1 MGSLS
6 REEKI
11 SSELNEVL
19 TGLLL
24 EVFSGVTKK
33 EEALE
38 LLAEIKARIMPA
50 VRAID
55 ETAAKIQKQR

>member
-1 MGSLS
+1 MGNLS

-38 LLAEIKARIMPA
+38 LLSEIKARIMPA

-55 ETAAKIQKQR
+55 EMAAQIQKQR

>member
-1 MGSLS
+1 MGNLS
-6 REEKI
+6 REEKV

-38 LLAEIKARIMPA
+38 LLSEIKAQIIPA
-50 VRAID
+50 IRAID
-55 ETAAKIQKQR
+55 ETAAQIQKQR